1 MKDVL
6 YNVLQAI
13 GVEAVRRFITNVSS
27 TDITYH
33 EYEGAHHV
41 LLFCPERKHVLDQM
55 VSWLLTRAERLACCE
70 SLASPRAHMVH
81 HNGTTRMIKGR
92 KWGLSSEELMHRP
105 SRSTSNAAAEFVNL

>member
-1 MKDVL
+1 ML
-6 YNVLQAI
+6 YHVLQAVD
-13 GVEAVRRFITNVSS
+13 VEAVRRFVTNVSS
-27 TDITYH
+27 ADITYH

-55 VSWLLTRAERLACCE
+55 VSWLLTRAERLAVCE

-81 HNGTTRMIKGR
+81 RRGTTRMVKGR
-92 KWGLSSEELMHRP
+92 KWGLSSEEIIQRP